1 MTKGRK
7 PGFGKVKVGKRILTT
22 QDYKNAVIDT
32 LKELKVPVTTDTII
46 SYASAKGWVD
56 DRNRPRKAVSHPLY
70 KILSIMVDKDGDPRI
85 KYSFTKRGRL
95 QYEYV
100 GE

>member
-1 MTKGRK
+1 MPRGRK
-7 PGFGKVKVGKRILTT
+7 VGTGKVLVGGKILTT
-22 QDYKNAVIDT
+22 QDYKDAVINT

-56 DRNRPRKAVSHPLY
+56 DRYRPRKAVSHPLY
-70 KILSIMVDKDGDPRI
+70 KILSIMTNDDKDKRV
-85 KYSFTKRGRL
+85 KFSFTKRGRL
-95 QYEYV
+95 QYQYV